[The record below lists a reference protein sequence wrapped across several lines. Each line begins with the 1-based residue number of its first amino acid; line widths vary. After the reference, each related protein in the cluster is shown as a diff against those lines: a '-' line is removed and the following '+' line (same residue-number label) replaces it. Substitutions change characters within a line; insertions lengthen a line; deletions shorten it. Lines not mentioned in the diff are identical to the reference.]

1 LVFVFLISSLLSGRV
16 QERLP
21 AHFSFILW
29 DACVI
34 ITIANG
40 IRLAFSHLIPRRD
53 QTNQHKE

>member
-29 DACVI
+29 DAC
-34 ITIANG
+34 G
-40 IRLAFSHLIPRRD
+40 
-53 QTNQHKE
+53 